1 MQNLTQDML
10 TAVNLLD
17 RCITAVTRYGRLPIP
32 AVVAQIN
39 RLVPSS
45 ERPFVVAVETQG
57 VGELI
62 VNAAHLNHVVFVTTG
77 EVWAEDTSGV
87 QHLITYDVV
96 PDAVDLALD
105 YLKSLG
111 LHEEEEDGQ
120 EEQDADWP
128 SEDYVEMPATAEAM
142 LADAAPVFEL
152 DGLPGLHVRSR
163 TPEHKRQPGQHLSSY
178 QVMGSGRSRSCTCP
192 AARHGR
198 KCWHLTAANTADAW
212 EKAARDLYDVLSRRG
227 TAAPEVKA
235 QAIIRTWEQILEE
248 TPRTMR
254 GDKLD
259 VPQAMSRFIGFASMA
274 VSKIHY
280 NKHAAQ
286 REFVL

>member
-1 MQNLTQDML
+1 MQSFTEDIL

-17 RCITAVTRYGRLPIP
+17 RAIYMVTQAGRLPS
-32 AVVAQIN
+32 AVVVAQIN
-39 RLVPSS
+39 RLMPSS

-77 EVWAEDTSGV
+77 QTWAEDTSGV

-111 LHEEEEDGQ
+111 LHEEEDVQDEEDA
-120 EEQDADWP
+120 EA
-128 SEDYVEMPATAEAM
+128 YVDMPAEAEAM
-142 LADAAPVFEL
+142 VADVAPVFEL
-152 DGLPGLHVRSR
+152 DGLPGVFVRSR
-163 TPEHKRQPGQHLSSY
+163 TPEHKRQHGQHLSSY

-192 AARHGR
+192 AARHGL
-198 KCWHLTAANTADAW
+198 KCWHITAAHTADAW
-212 EKAARDLYDVLSRRG
+212 EKAVRDLYDVLSRRG

-235 QAIIRTWEQILEE
+235 RVIIRTWQQILEE
-248 TPRTMR
+248 TPRTVR
-254 GDKLD
+254 GAKLD

-274 VSKIHY
+274 VTNLHY
-280 NKHAAQ
+280 NRDVAS
-286 REFVL
+286 RELSF

>member
-1 MQNLTQDML
+1 MVTQ
-10 TAVNLLD
+10 A
-17 RCITAVTRYGRLPIP
+17 GRLPS
-32 AVVAQIN
+32 AVVVAQIN
-39 RLVPSS
+39 RLMPSS

-62 VNAAHLNHVVFVTTG
+62 VNAAHLNHVVFVTNG
-77 EVWAEDTSGV
+77 ETWAEDTSGV

-128 SEDYVEMPATAEAM
+128 SEDYVEMPPAAEAM

-227 TAAPEVKA
+227 TASPEVKA
-235 QAIIRTWEQILEE
+235 RVIIRTWEQILEE
-248 TPRTMR
+248 TPRTVR

>member
-77 EVWAEDTSGV
+77 ELWAEDTSGV

-142 LADAAPVFEL
+142 MADAAPVFEQ
-152 DGLPGLHVRSR
+152 DGLPGVFVRSR
-163 TPEHKRQPGQHLSSY
+163 TPEHKRQPGQHLHAY

-212 EKAARDLYDVLSRRG
+212 EKAARDLAQVRRILG
-227 TAAPEVKA
+227 GPEPVAPGS
-235 QAIIRTWEQILEE
+235 
-248 TPRTMR
+248 P
-254 GDKLD
+254 
-259 VPQAMSRFIGFASMA
+259 
-274 VSKIHY
+274 
-280 NKHAAQ
+280 
-286 REFVL
+286 

>member
-62 VNAAHLNHVVFVTTG
+62 VNAAHLNHIVYVTTG
-77 EVWAEDTSGV
+77 ETWAEDTSGV

-120 EEQDADWP
+120 EQDADWP

-227 TAAPEVKA
+227 TASPEVKA
-235 QAIIRTWEQILEE
+235 RVIIRTWEQILEE
-248 TPRTMR
+248 TPRTVR

-280 NKHAAQ
+280 NKYAAQ

>member
-62 VNAAHLNHVVFVTTG
+62 VNAAHLNHIVYVTTG
-77 EVWAEDTSGV
+77 ETWAEDTSGV

-120 EEQDADWP
+120 EQDADWP

-227 TAAPEVKA
+227 TASPEVKA

-248 TPRTMR
+248 TPRTVR

-280 NKHAAQ
+280 NKYAAQ

>member
-17 RCITAVTRYGRLPIP
+17 RAIYMVTQVGRLPIP
-32 AVVAQIN
+32 AVIAQIN

-111 LHEEEEDGQ
+111 LHEEEEPVQ

-128 SEDYVEMPATAEAM
+128 SEDYVEMPPAAEAM

-192 AARHGR
+192 AARHGL
-198 KCWHLTAANTADAW
+198 KCWHITAAHTADAW
-212 EKAARDLYDVLSRRG
+212 EKAVRDLYDVLSRRG

-235 QAIIRTWEQILEE
+235 RAIIRTWQQILEE
-248 TPRTMR
+248 TPRTVR
-254 GDKLD
+254 GAKLD
-259 VPQAMSRFIGFASMA
+259 VPQAMNRFIGFASMA
-274 VSKIHY
+274 VTNFHCNRDVAS
-280 NKHAAQ
+280 
-286 REFVL
+286 RELSF

>member
-1 MQNLTQDML
+1 MTNLTQDML

-17 RCITAVTRYGRLPIP
+17 RAIYMVTQAGRLPSATIIG
-32 AVVAQIN
+32 QIN

-111 LHEEEEDGQ
+111 LNEEEEDGQ
-120 EEQDADWP
+120 EEEG
-128 SEDYVEMPATAEAM
+128 EDYVEMPAVAEAM
-142 LADAAPVFEL
+142 MADAAPVFEQ
-152 DGLPGLHVRSR
+152 DGLPGVFVRSR
-163 TPEHKRQPGQHLSSY
+163 TPEHKRQPGQHLHAY

-198 KCWHLTAANTADAW
+198 KCWHLTAADAW

-227 TAAPEVKA
+227 TASPEVKA
-235 QAIIRTWEQILEE
+235 RVIIRTWEKILEE
-248 TPRTMR
+248 TPRTVR
-254 GDKLD
+254 GAKLD
-259 VPQAMSRFIGFASMA
+259 IPQAMSRFIGFASMA
-274 VSKIHY
+274 VSKIHH
-280 NKHAAQ
+280 NRDAAN
-286 REFVL
+286 RELAF

>member
-1 MQNLTQDML
+1 MTNLTQDML

-17 RCITAVTRYGRLPIP
+17 RAIYMVTQAGRLPSATIIG
-32 AVVAQIN
+32 QIN

-111 LHEEEEDGQ
+111 LNEEEEDGQ
-120 EEQDADWP
+120 EEEG
-128 SEDYVEMPATAEAM
+128 EDYVEMPAVAEAM
-142 LADAAPVFEL
+142 MADAAPVFEQ
-152 DGLPGLHVRSR
+152 DGLPGVFVRSR
-163 TPEHKRQPGQHLSSY
+163 TPEHKRQPGQHLHAY

-198 KCWHLTAANTADAW
+198 KCWHLTT
-212 EKAARDLYDVLSRRG
+212 SRK
-227 TAAPEVKA
+227 P
-235 QAIIRTWEQILEE
+235 
-248 TPRTMR
+248 
-254 GDKLD
+254 
-259 VPQAMSRFIGFASMA
+259 
-274 VSKIHY
+274 
-280 NKHAAQ
+280 
-286 REFVL
+286 